1 MLMQKRSGQCQVPK
15 SRFNAEGFY
24 HPDGEISGTMN
35 TAGGYF
41 LQEDVRQFENNFF
54 GINNLEATYMDPQ
67 QRKLLEVVYE
77 CLESAGLTLDDVAG
91 TNTGVYVGNFTVD
104 YQTMQVRDPEHLH
117 RYSATG
123 SGSAILANRISHVFD
138 LQGPSFTLNTA
149 CSASIYC
156 LHNAANAILNDECD
170 AAIVAGANLITSP
183 EQHLGTMK
191 GGVLSP
197 DSTCHTFDASANG
210 YGRGEA
216 VSAIYLTRVSTAL
229 GNNDPIRAVIR
240 ATAVNANGRTPGITQ
255 PKISGQQTVIEKAY
269 RKAGLDIAATD
280 YVETHGTG
288 TQVGDPMEVEAL
300 SRVFVKSDRV
310 PLLIGANKPNLGHSE
325 AASGLSSLIKCVLA
339 FEHNVIPPTMGIT
352 RLNPKLKLEDWNM
365 EIVQKSTPWPS
376 SLLRASVNSFGYGGA
391 NAHTIL
397 ESFDQTAKKY
407 NMPSISKQAPDS
419 QKEFIVPVSGSSIK
433 SLEARVDGIGARLQQ
448 GIFYDYDNLCYTMS
462 KRRTKLSNLGY
473 ILSKPS
479 TGAADFTAKSLVQSA
494 ETFQSLPLAYVF
506 TGQGAQWAQ
515 MGKELLEDNLVFSET
530 IGDLDDVLM
539 SLEHAPSWTL
549 REALLEPPNSSLV
562 SQAEYSQPL
571 CTAVQIALV
580 KLLTSWG
587 LNATAVVGHSSG
599 EIAAAYAAGLL
610 SEAQAITIAYYR
622 GYAVSQCKTNGQMV
636 AAGIFVDESHE
647 IISSLDLQ
655 EDVVVAC
662 VNSPESVTISGALD
676 GVGKVVAEL
685 SVRNKFAKVV
695 QTGGRAYHSPSMLD
709 IGSEYERLMSN
720 ALAVMPRPKSMPKN
734 APVVQ
739 FFCRVGKHGETLD
752 QFDRSNT
759 FYLKPQYWRRN
770 LESPVQFKQA
780 VTNLAQSL
788 PYHMVEIGPH
798 PAMSGAVKNIKSSLE
813 KMGPNTAYCTT
824 LSRGRDA
831 SSCMKALAGSLFF
844 AGYDLDFMAVNSI
857 TSSAA
862 SLSVIHDLP
871 PYKWTY
877 DDLLWS
883 ESRSSIEM
891 RNRPFVRHELLGAPI
906 LTGNGVESV
915 WRNQFKLEEV
925 PWIADHKLESQIVFP
940 GAGYLAMA
948 IEAITRLKKD
958 EIDLG
963 SRPKISF
970 REVSISAALVL
981 EETDNDLEMF
991 TTIAPTKLTRSSAS
1005 DRWYDFTISSVKGQR
1020 TNSHCSGSICI
1031 EKVAEITPSVR
1042 VDDSNFDEFNMKPWY
1057 EKLATEGLDFGPHFQ
1072 TIKSLRTDKDRVIPN
1087 AVSTT
1092 PMVEYVARPESKT
1105 GAGAIFVMHPLVIDA
1120 LLQAATF
1127 GATAGKLTS
1136 LRAHLPIFIG
1146 SMELRPPTMSQ
1157 INQIARIDTQSHT
1170 TGFTPKSISASLSV
1184 DQDIL
1189 INMNGVRLSEYTG
1202 KSIAGHAE
1210 DKNPCLRVVWK
1221 PDITRFDTKN
1231 IAALDGYIKSF
1242 LESHSKFEDSLLV
1255 GRVGAVLDLAEHK
1268 NARLN
1273 VFELDTY
1280 HNNRTED
1287 WLEILGSQTGFPLS
1301 KSWSV
1306 GSFDQS
1312 GVSQKIAVDKPV
1324 IFEQLTPE
1332 DKFDVILAVKPSKS
1346 MVDYSSLIDSLSPQ
1360 GMIITKTSMVSNHP
1374 VTQQEIQILNLSCGL
1389 SLITRLPDY
1398 RSLDGQHILII
1409 RANGSP
1415 ANDEIELGLLAAAPH
1430 IPGLAS
1436 VRALPLS
1443 EVGDR
1448 DVTNNTVV
1456 ISLLETSMEFLATM
1470 TPEGKEHLCRVTN
1483 NAKDL
1488 IWMTSASTIDGTNSD
1503 VQLAN
1508 GLSRALMLEQPATR
1522 FVILDIGQLEKL
1534 NASAKAGM
1542 VHVVGKILINNDT
1555 PDDKEF
1561 VLRDG
1566 VLHVSRFIADVV
1578 LNARFEQRL
1587 QKQPRKIKLADV
1599 YPARLRIQKIGMMDT
1614 IYFQQ
1619 EDISLSSVA
1628 SGYLEVDVKAVSPNA
1643 KDIYVLSGKVDTQKG
1658 TSSSPA

>member
-1 MLMQKRSGQCQVPK
+1 
-15 SRFNAEGFY
+15 
-24 HPDGEISGTMN
+24 
-35 TAGGYF
+35 
-41 LQEDVRQFENNFF
+41 
-54 GINNLEATYMDPQ
+54 
-67 QRKLLEVVYE
+67 
-77 CLESAGLTLDDVAG
+77 
-91 TNTGVYVGNFTVD
+91 
-104 YQTMQVRDPEHLH
+104 
-117 RYSATG
+117 
-123 SGSAILANRISHVFD
+123 
-138 LQGPSFTLNTA
+138 
-149 CSASIYC
+149 
-156 LHNAANAILNDECD
+156 
-170 AAIVAGANLITSP
+170 
-183 EQHLGTMK
+183 
-191 GGVLSP
+191 
-197 DSTCHTFDASANG
+197 
-210 YGRGEA
+210 
-216 VSAIYLTRVSTAL
+216 
-229 GNNDPIRAVIR
+229 
-240 ATAVNANGRTPGITQ
+240 
-255 PKISGQQTVIEKAY
+255 
-269 RKAGLDIAATD
+269 
-280 YVETHGTG
+280 
-288 TQVGDPMEVEAL
+288 
-300 SRVFVKSDRV
+300 
-310 PLLIGANKPNLGHSE
+310 
-325 AASGLSSLIKCVLA
+325 
-339 FEHNVIPPTMGIT
+339 
-352 RLNPKLKLEDWNM
+352 
-365 EIVQKSTPWPS
+365 
-376 SLLRASVNSFGYGGA
+376 
-391 NAHTIL
+391 
-397 ESFDQTAKKY
+397 
-407 NMPSISKQAPDS
+407 
-419 QKEFIVPVSGSSIK
+419 
-433 SLEARVDGIGARLQQ
+433 
-448 GIFYDYDNLCYTMS
+448 
-462 KRRTKLSNLGY
+462 
-473 ILSKPS
+473 
-479 TGAADFTAKSLVQSA
+479 
-494 ETFQSLPLAYVF
+494 
-506 TGQGAQWAQ
+506 

-1312 GVSQKIAVDKPV
+1312 GVSQKIAVDKPG